1 MTRIAFIVNPVAGIG
16 GPAGLAGSD
25 GVDVQRLA
33 KQLGSDARSAERA
46 GQFLDGLGAGVEV
59 AVTAC
64 GGMGQDVLAARGLS
78 ASEVVSAAAD
88 SSGSD
93 TTQATRRAVQAGVDL
108 VVFVGGDGT
117 ARDVLRGLDGASVPI
132 LGVPAGVKMH
142 SSVFALSPPTGAALV
157 NEWQPSLGT
166 VAAEV
171 ADVDE
176 EARREGVVV
185 SRLYGEALVPAAPG
199 RVQGGKVGAQVPS
212 KGTADTLAAA
222 LRGLLDDDAAW
233 VFGPG
238 STLAAVQD
246 ALGLESTLLGV
257 DLALPGER
265 EVLLGLSAPELVERT
280 EGLRVQVVLSP
291 IGGQGFLLGR
301 GNQQVSAQLLRRVEP
316 RDLIVAATSGKL
328 AQLGGGPLLID
339 TGDSEQDSR
348 FSGYT
353 RIHTGPRDA
362 AMLPVRAAS
371 SAS

>member
-33 KQLGSDARSAERA
+33 RELGSDARSAERA
-46 GQFLDGLGAGVEV
+46 GLFLDGLGDGVEV
-59 AVTAC
+59 LVTAS
-64 GGMGQDVLAARGLS
+64 GGMGHDVLAARGLVVG
-78 ASEVVSAAAD
+78 EVVSAAAD

-93 TTQATRRAVQAGVDL
+93 TTEVTRRAVEAGVDL

-132 LGVPAGVKMH
+132 LGIPAGVKMH
-142 SSVFALSPPTGAALV
+142 SSVFALSPATGAALV
-157 NEWQPSLGT
+157 TEWQPTHGT
-166 VAAEV
+166 VTAEV

-176 EARREGVVV
+176 EARREGLVV
-185 SRLYGEALVPAAPG
+185 SRLFGEALVPAAPG

-212 KGTADTLAAA
+212 KGTANTLAAA

-238 STLAAVQD
+238 STLASVQD

-257 DLALPGER
+257 DLALPGR
-265 EVLLGLSAPELVERT
+265 EVRLGLSAAELVERT

-301 GNQQVSAQLLRRVEP
+301 GNQQVSAELLARVET
-316 RDLIVAATSGKL
+316 RDLIVIATSGKL
-328 AQLGGGPLLID
+328 AQLGGQPLLID
-339 TGDSEQDSR
+339 TGDSDQDSR
-348 FSGYT
+348 FTGYT

-362 AMLPVRAAS
+362 AMLPVRAAA